1 MEKMQMSRF
10 AVNRS
15 KLGLCAI
22 VGGVFL
28 GLLAAAF
35 MPAAFAQAP
44 AKDSIPNFASKDF
57 GWQQNEEDWQ
67 DPPPGSGHGPI
78 RENPAY
84 YPFAEQR
91 RWQPNSRTV
100 RRGHGPHH

>member
-1 MEKMQMSRF
+1 MARF

-15 KLGLCAI
+15 KLGLGAVI
-22 VGGVFL
+22 GGMFS
-28 GLLAAAF
+28 GLLAVAL

-44 AKDSIPNFASKDF
+44 AKDSIPNFASIDF
-57 GWQQNEEDWQ
+57 GWQQNEEDWE

-84 YPFAEQR
+84 PFVNNADGNRTHQ
-91 RWQPNSRTV
+91 QVTV
-100 RRGHGPHH
+100 RITNTN